1 MFGYRIERLEDPTML
16 NSIRSVVRWVALSVL
31 VLATGCAAS
40 SADYQAVLTN
50 PDRPD
55 AERKLDPVRKPQ
67 GVMAFYGVKRG
78 DKVADLFAA
87 RGYYTAVLSQLVG
100 PEGVVYAANGA
111 PRPELHERVKHPSMR
126 NVRVIDGPFDKVAL
140 PQDGSLDFV
149 F

>member
-1 MFGYRIERLEDPTML
+1 ML
-16 NSIRSVVRWVALSVL
+16 HSIKPARWFSLYLLV
-31 VLATGCAAS
+31 VLAAGCAAS

-67 GVMAFYGVKRG
+67 EVMAFYGVKRG

-100 PEGVVYAANGA
+100 PEGVSNIRACAMCASSTA
-111 PRPELHERVKHPSMR
+111 PSIKSPCRRT
-126 NVRVIDGPFDKVAL
+126 VRWTLFLSISTIT
-140 PQDGSLDFV
+140 SLRRTRARR
-149 F
+149 